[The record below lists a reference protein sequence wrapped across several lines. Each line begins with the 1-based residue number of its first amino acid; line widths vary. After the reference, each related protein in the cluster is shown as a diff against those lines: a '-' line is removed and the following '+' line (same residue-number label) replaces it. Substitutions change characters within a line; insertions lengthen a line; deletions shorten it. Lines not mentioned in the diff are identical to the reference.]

1 MNHRKFFHF
10 NYADF
15 KMYYIIHHNLEGFDV
30 ISRLEQDIQ
39 S

>member
-10 NYADF
+10 NYADL
-15 KMYYIIHHNLEGFDV
+15 KMYYIHHNLEGFDV